1 MGEALDY
8 GKKLAALL
16 VITGLAGLG
25 AGCGDSTGESE
36 TDGSITSATTN
47 SASTGSVASSG
58 ASESATSMMT
68 AMGGSDSDAST
79 SGSTGGSTDETTG
92 TPMTSSTS
100 STGEPTTEE
109 PSSTSSAT
117 TGAWE
122 PMPCQ
127 VETTLTEPA
136 PSNVLFVLDKSGSM
150 SMEMWDHDSNPQ
162 TPLVTRWTSLYQVV
176 DFVVTEFD
184 ETINFGAKL
193 FPKYDAGS
201 YINEGAC
208 DVDPGIEVP
217 IGEMNAQD
225 VLDGIPGE
233 DFEVLGGTPVYSG
246 LVEAYSYL
254 NSLDDDIQR
263 AVILV
268 ADGEISC
275 SESEL
280 DAMVEVE
287 KAWSQEGI
295 GTYVVGI
302 DASAGTEAQLNLY
315 AEVGGKPNPDGG
327 PILFYQT
334 FNQDDLKEAMQKIVY
349 DTISCVLPVD
359 PIPNQPEL
367 FEVWINDGLI
377 PEVEDCD
384 DENGWVWVKPDNS
397 VIELC
402 GTACMDFKVS
412 GEFEAKYWCTP
423 E

>member
-16 VITGLAGLG
+16 VIAGLAGLG

-58 ASESATSMMT
+58 VSESATSTMT
-68 AMGGSDSDAST
+68 SVGGSESDAST
-79 SGSTGGSTDETTG
+79 SGSSGESTDGSTSS
-92 TPMTSSTS
+92 PMTSSTS
-100 STGEPTTEE
+100 GDPTTED
-109 PSSTSSAT
+109 PSSTSETET

-176 DFVVTEFD
+176 EFVVTEFN

-208 DVDPGIEVP
+208 DVEPGIEVP
-217 IGEMNAQD
+217 VADMNAQS
-225 VLDGIPGE
+225 VLNGIPGE

-246 LVEAYSYL
+246 LVEAYNYL
-254 NSLDDDIQR
+254 NGLDDDIPR

-327 PILFYQT
+327 AILFYQT

-367 FEVWINDGLI
+367 FEVWIEGDQI

-384 DENGWVWVKPDNS
+384 DGNGWVWVKPDHS

-402 GTACMDFKVS
+402 GAACMDFKVS